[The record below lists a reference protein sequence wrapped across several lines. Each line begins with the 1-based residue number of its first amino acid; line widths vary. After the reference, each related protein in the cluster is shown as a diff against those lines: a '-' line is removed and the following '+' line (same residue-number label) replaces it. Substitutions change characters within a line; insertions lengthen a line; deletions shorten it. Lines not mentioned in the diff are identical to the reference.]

1 MIEPISTT
9 LTIAIVRAS
18 ANKIVNESAE
28 KIKKEFNKLWSKHNF
43 STNNE
48 DLITS
53 IENISLVKTL
63 FTGAQSSVDLN
74 SFFLLPKLTIKQKIK
89 QVSNINQ
96 INTTQNILIEATVGQ
111 GKSIFMRYLALQ
123 ELHVNKKIP
132 IFIELKS
139 ISKEKSLD
147 YLIFEKINNWI
158 DNLNEEQFRYILRG
172 GNVSIFLDA
181 FDEISKDFINNTL
194 STIEKLSDTFPKL
207 KIIVSSRP
215 DTAIKHSTHF
225 EVINVNSYDNE
236 DRQNLIKKIV
246 TEKTAQEQLIKSIQ
260 STTPEVKEVLT
271 TPLMI
276 GLYIRKY
283 TSDFTPP
290 ERIIDFY
297 KNIFDLVSITHD
309 KSKGWDRESESKL
322 NRDELELVFERFC
335 FEMFL
340 EDKLLFGQ
348 DIFIEKIRKSLTK
361 YELNASPHLVM
372 ADFTKYLCLILQDG
386 TEFTFIH
393 RSIHEF
399 YLAKFISKLEIEN
412 AKKNFIKKIFPSSS
426 DNLTFFISHLNKYF
440 YYKLFL
446 LPIFSYVKENTSFS
460 FSYTIEQDIPDQ
472 ILNYCI
478 CTKHD
483 FNEFFIS
490 DTGLIESYLRPVL
503 LKDDKH
509 QQHKMLYFLNE
520 YLFKTIFNKNT
531 NYRFDHSSKEKNIN
545 NKKFTRELHK
555 HMKNNRE
562 FRKNLEDL
570 TIIYNDIINYIAIKE
585 NEVTDE
591 DLSDI

>member
-28 KIKKEFNKLWSKHNF
+28 KIKKEFNKLWSKHKF

-236 DRQNLIKKIV
+236 DRQNLIEKIV

-372 ADFTKYLCLILQDG
+372 ADFTRVC
-386 TEFTFIH
+386 
-393 RSIHEF
+393 
-399 YLAKFISKLEIEN
+399 
-412 AKKNFIKKIFPSSS
+412 
-426 DNLTFFISHLNKYF
+426 
-440 YYKLFL
+440 
-446 LPIFSYVKENTSFS
+446 
-460 FSYTIEQDIPDQ
+460 
-472 ILNYCI
+472 
-478 CTKHD
+478 
-483 FNEFFIS
+483 
-490 DTGLIESYLRPVL
+490 
-503 LKDDKH
+503 
-509 QQHKMLYFLNE
+509 
-520 YLFKTIFNKNT
+520 
-531 NYRFDHSSKEKNIN
+531 
-545 NKKFTRELHK
+545 
-555 HMKNNRE
+555 
-562 FRKNLEDL
+562 
-570 TIIYNDIINYIAIKE
+570 
-585 NEVTDE
+585 
-591 DLSDI
+591 